1 MLYRYPFSFVV
12 FPTIDGASQDLQP
25 SQGANFTL
33 FCNSSGT
40 PQPNVTWYKDNSLI
54 SGDNPSH
61 LRLVEYSLTVFNAQV
76 VDEGVY
82 RCTVSNPAGS
92 VQEDID
98 IDVIRK

>member
-1 MLYRYPFSFVV
+1 M
-12 FPTIDGASQDLQP
+12 FPTIDTASQDLQL
-25 SQGANFTL
+25 SQGSNFTL

-54 SGDNPSH
+54 SNNNPSH

-76 VDEGVY
+76 ADEGAY
-82 RCTVSNPAGS
+82 RCIVSNPAGS
-92 VQEDID
+92 VQEDIN